1 MHPTNVFAAR
11 RSASPTLPGEAPS
24 LEPATLNQNPK
35 QFDTTQKPTIRIA
48 VPNRIQSAE
57 RAFGTN

>member
-11 RSASPTLPGEAPS
+11 RSVSLTLLGEAPS
-24 LEPATLNQNPK
+24 LEPGTLDQNPT
-35 QFDTTQKPTIRIA
+35 QFDTTQKLTIRIA